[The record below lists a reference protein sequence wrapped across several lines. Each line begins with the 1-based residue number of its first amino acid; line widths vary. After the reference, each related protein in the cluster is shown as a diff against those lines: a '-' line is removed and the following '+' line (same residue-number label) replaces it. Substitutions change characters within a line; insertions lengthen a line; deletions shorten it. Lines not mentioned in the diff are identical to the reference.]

1 MTFINKIKELS
12 VINEIIEKEE
22 FGDISPIINNRQ
34 KIIDNLPNSKTEIN
48 YNNKKID
55 LKLINDKDYLNL
67 LKDINFKKVLRLHF
81 KKNSQYRQEVLKTF
95 SAKKW
100 LQNRYVI
107 TNLFKKINT
116 LNHQFKKTIVYE
128 MNGRLDK
135 DINQLT
141 SDSEKVKEMT
151 VFLEKN
157 GYTFPIF
164 EIGGCYKGKTIFSI
178 KEAFEEIKKLY
189 IHKKE
194 IVNKIDEY
202 IENMKKVYDNQYK
215 IVFSLETRK
224 VASQSTNVNW
234 RSCMNLVNGENR
246 HFVGSSIANGLAVVY
261 LTRVGDY
268 LKINRP
274 LGRLLIKPM
283 VSEEKIANKTKASDL
298 TSGDIYYHLE
308 NLYTTDKYIVNKRI
322 TDNFTVKVK
331 EIIDNVND
339 AVSIDIVNKETD
351 INKQERKFI
360 LNKGEEKNYYKDT
373 IDEINVDASYSDL
386 LKKVNQNLDLTSE
399 DEEKLKNILNKIEEK
414 NKSKKEKNK
423 SFFLDGQEALNPN
436 FVNALLKN
444 KKYDYL
450 FKKYNIPVETDTFL
464 IKRIPD
470 IKSIK
475 SLKLNAISKSIVID
489 SEEKNKEI
497 KIEELYYK
505 PINGG
510 DNNLSKISD
519 DSIVNVKKFQY
530 EFNPRRG
537 GDFKIKSNL
546 KALKIPKEFKK
557 EINKKEFIFKDYSDY
572 DSKVFFKPE
581 NYKDIEKL
589 KEDDRFKIKIDKSFD
604 KDISYGFLGC
614 EIEFERRTDNERKS
628 FNVIM
633 DHNSVITKFPEKY
646 YLNYVSFNSFNHDT
660 NLINDQAGFFYKSL
674 FELIINFQA
683 NYLLKYFKNE
693 NKLEIKKLNEIIFSK
708 NFKITE
714 QLTFLNNFINDTEA
728 KNDFFKQLKKLIP
741 TDIFF
746 TMTVNISDDNL
757 LNYLKNKS
765 KVKEEPI
772 NEELTN
778 DNFKY
783 QMLKNDF
790 YTYLVKIKNIC
801 TIFSINFTVI
811 DNSYLNTYVYKDLK
825 SIINIKP
832 DNYDGE
838 EDFKYKDNIDFMH
851 ISNATKEVKLNKNI
865 KYLIIDNKTENDGKI
880 IYSNDEKTE
889 TVFIENCNLKELVI
903 NAEIKNLEIKD
914 SNIDSISYGNGFY
927 YKEVSITKSEIK
939 KINVT
944 QSSFSNTY
952 LNVTNCTSLP
962 EKIIFRKI
970 IIWSSNLNLTNV
982 LTKEIEFVHSNV
994 KKYENINILESYE
1007 KFQEKIYIK
1016 YISNDAFIDNFP
1028 IYIKNSENNDAM
1040 KKLLNNDKNII
1051 FIDDI
1056 NNVNFNDQLENIIVD
1071 QILLIL
1077 KIKDK
1082 KTFDRDFI
1090 ENLYELKSNLPER
1103 IKMRLFESPAL
1114 EWFIQQKNTI
1124 IEKAK
1129 KKKEE
1134 KIKEIKKAKPI
1145 GSKIKELKKRF
1156 LGDSFVS
1163 SINHLEN
1170 QSYFD

>member
-1 MTFINKIKELS
+1 MTFVNKIKELS
-12 VINEIIEKEE
+12 VINEIIEREE

-55 LKLINDKDYLNL
+55 LKFINDKDYLNL
-67 LKDINFKKVLRLHF
+67 LKDINFKKVLRFHF

-151 VFLEKN
+151 LFLEKN

-189 IHKKE
+189 IHKQE

-202 IENMKKVYDNQYK
+202 IQDMKKVYDNQYK

-246 HFVGSSIANGLAVVY
+246 HFVGSSITNGLAVVY

-283 VSEEKIANKTKASDL
+283 VSEEKIANKTKASNL
-298 TSGDIYYHLE
+298 AGGDIYYHLE

-339 AVSIDIVNKETD
+339 AVSTDIVNKETD

-414 NKSKKEKNK
+414 NKAKKEKNK
-423 SFFLDGQEALNPN
+423 SFFLDDQEALSPN

-519 DSIVNVKKFQY
+519 DSVVNVEKFEY
-530 EFNPRRG
+530 EFNTKRKG
-537 GDFKIKSNL
+537 TFMIKSNL
-546 KALKIPKEFKK
+546 KASKIPKEFKK
-557 EINKKEFIFKDYSDY
+557 EINKKEFIFKNYSDY
-572 DSKVFFKPE
+572 DSKVVFKPE
-581 NYKDIEKL
+581 NYKNIKKL
-589 KEDDRFKIKIDKSFD
+589 EENDRFKIKIDKSFD

-633 DHNSVITKFPEKY
+633 DHNSIITKFPEKY
-646 YLNYVSFNSFNHDT
+646 YLNYVSFNYFNQDD
-660 NLINDQAGFFYKSL
+660 NLIDDQAGFFYKSL

-708 NFKITE
+708 NFEIPE
-714 QLTFLNNFINDTEA
+714 LSFLNNFINDTNA
-728 KNDFFKQLKKLIP
+728 KDDFFKQLKKLIP

-746 TMTVNISDDNL
+746 TMIVDISNDNL

-772 NEELTN
+772 KEELIKEELIKEEPIKEKPRKDN
-778 DNFKY
+778 DHFEY
-783 QMLKNDF
+783 QMLKNDC

-811 DNSYLNTYVYKDLK
+811 NNTSIYKDLK

-838 EDFKYKDNIDFMH
+838 ENFKYKNNIEFMH
-851 ISNATKEVKLNKNI
+851 ISNAKKEVKLNKN
-865 KYLIIDNKTENDGKI
+865 
-880 IYSNDEKTE
+880 
-889 TVFIENCNLKELVI
+889 
-903 NAEIKNLEIKD
+903 
-914 SNIDSISYGNGFY
+914 
-927 YKEVSITKSEIK
+927 
-939 KINVT
+939 
-944 QSSFSNTY
+944 
-952 LNVTNCTSLP
+952 
-962 EKIIFRKI
+962 
-970 IIWSSNLNLTNV
+970 
-982 LTKEIEFVHSNV
+982 
-994 KKYENINILESYE
+994 
-1007 KFQEKIYIK
+1007 
-1016 YISNDAFIDNFP
+1016 
-1028 IYIKNSENNDAM
+1028 
-1040 KKLLNNDKNII
+1040 
-1051 FIDDI
+1051 
-1056 NNVNFNDQLENIIVD
+1056 
-1071 QILLIL
+1071 
-1077 KIKDK
+1077 
-1082 KTFDRDFI
+1082 
-1090 ENLYELKSNLPER
+1090 
-1103 IKMRLFESPAL
+1103 
-1114 EWFIQQKNTI
+1114 
-1124 IEKAK
+1124 
-1129 KKKEE
+1129 
-1134 KIKEIKKAKPI
+1134 
-1145 GSKIKELKKRF
+1145 
-1156 LGDSFVS
+1156 SFV
-1163 SINHLEN
+1163 
-1170 QSYFD
+1170 